1 MDNRRTI
8 QMETT
13 PNERL
18 ARGLGWFSIG
28 LGLAEVAAPEA
39 LARYIGVRNR
49 PDLIRSLGMREI
61 ASGIGILTQPRPVGW
76 VWSRVAGDI
85 MDLSLLSAAMP
96 SEGNER
102 GRAAA
107 ALVAVAGVAVLD
119 VACGLELSRPR
130 EEEIEHSIL
139 STRQAITINRP
150 REEIYGFWRNFE
162 NLPRF
167 MYHLESVRVLED
179 NRSHW
184 VAKGPGGKTVEWDA
198 EIVEETP
205 NESISWRS
213 LEGADVDNAGTVRF
227 ETAPGGR
234 GTIIRVDL
242 EYRPPAGRLG
252 AMVAKLLGR
261 SPEKQVKMDLLRL
274 KQMMET
280 GEIASTEGQPAGR
293 AHSTSRKFDDILR
306 H

>member
-1 MDNRRTI
+1 MENRRA
-8 QMETT
+8 MVMRTT

-18 ARGLGWFSIG
+18 ANGLGWFSIG
-28 LGLAEVAAPEA
+28 LGLAELAAPEA
-39 LARYIGVRNR
+39 LGRLIGVPAR

-61 ASGIGILTQPRPVGW
+61 ASGVGILSQSRPASW

-96 SEGNER
+96 PDRAQR
-102 GRAAA
+102 GRTSAAM
-107 ALVAVAGVAVLD
+107 VAVAGVALLD
-119 VACGLELSRPR
+119 IACGLELSRPR
-130 EEEIEHSIL
+130 DVEIEDSIIPV
-139 STRQAITINRP
+139 SQTTTINRP
-150 REEIYGFWRNFE
+150 REEVYGFWRNFE

-167 MYHLESVRVLED
+167 MYHLESVRSLGE

-184 VAKGPGGKTVEWDA
+184 VAKAPGGGTVEWDA
-198 EIVEETP
+198 EITEDTP
-205 NESISWRS
+205 NESISWHT
-213 LEGADVDNAGTVRF
+213 LEGAEVESAGTVRF

-234 GTIIRVDL
+234 GTVVRVEM

-252 AMVAKLLGR
+252 VMAAKLLGR

-274 KQMMET
+274 KQVLET
-280 GEIASTEGQPAGR
+280 GEIAQTEGQPAGR
-293 AHSTSRKFDDILR
+293 PHSTSRKFDDALR